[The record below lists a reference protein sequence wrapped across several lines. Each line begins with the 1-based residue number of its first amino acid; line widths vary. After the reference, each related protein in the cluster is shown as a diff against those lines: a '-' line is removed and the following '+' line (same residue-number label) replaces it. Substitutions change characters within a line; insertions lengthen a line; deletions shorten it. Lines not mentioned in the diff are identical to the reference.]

1 MKKTSKNLIILTGGG
16 SGGPVAPLLALVPH
30 LKKAFTKP
38 EFFFIGTK
46 GGVEQHMVKKAE
58 IPFVSIASAK
68 LRRYLSLSNI
78 LVPFKLLI
86 GIIQAYRIL
95 RALNPLC
102 VIGAGGFV
110 QVPVAFAAW
119 LLSVPVFIHQQD
131 VQAGLANRLCAP
143 LARRITVTFPES
155 ISDFPHGWSLR
166 DLHAREKVVC
176 TGNPV
181 RELKAITQEK
191 AVAHFRLDSD
201 YPTVLIMGGGTGAL
215 SLNTLIAQSVPLLT
229 RYFNVIHITGKGKRV
244 DHHRHARY
252 VAHEFIDEME
262 LCYAAADMV
271 LCRAG
276 LSTITELA
284 ALKKPAILVA
294 LPGTHQEINALYL
307 SHKQAVLA
315 LDQNLLTPDILAT
328 YLRNTLFD
336 HALLKSLGR
345 HLHDLMPQDAG
356 EKVAEVIA
364 KALEVK

>member
-1 MKKTSKNLIILTGGG
+1 MQKQKKQIIVLTGGG

-30 LKKAFTKP
+30 LRTSFTKP

-46 GGVEQHMVKKAE
+46 GGVEQHMVKNAG
-58 IPFVSIASAK
+58 IPFVSIVSAK
-68 LRRYLSLSNI
+68 LRRYVSLSNI
-78 LVPFKLLI
+78 FVPVKLLI
-86 GIIQAYRIL
+86 GTIQAYRML
-95 RALNPLC
+95 RALHPVC

-110 QVPVAFAAW
+110 QVPVALAAW
-119 LLSVPVFIHQQD
+119 LIGVPVFIHQQD
-131 VQAGLANRLCAP
+131 VQPGLANKLCAP

-155 ISDFPHGWSLR
+155 LADFPHGWNLR
-166 DLHAREKVVC
+166 DLHARTKVVC

-181 RELKAITQEK
+181 RELKTVPREK
-191 AVAHFRLDSD
+191 ALAHFKLDKD

-215 SLNTLIAQSVPLLT
+215 SLNALIAQSVPLLT
-229 RYFNVIHITGKGKRV
+229 RYFNVLHITGKGKKV

-252 VAHEFIDEME
+252 AAHEFIDEME

-307 SHKQAVLA
+307 SRKEAVLA
-315 LDQNLLTPDILAT
+315 LDQNLLTPDNLAT
-328 YLRNTLFD
+328 FLRNTLFD
-336 HALLKSLGR
+336 HALLKSLGQN
-345 HLHDLMPQDAG
+345 LHGLMPQDAG
-356 EKVAEVIA
+356 EKVAKLIA
-364 KALEVK
+364 KGLEK